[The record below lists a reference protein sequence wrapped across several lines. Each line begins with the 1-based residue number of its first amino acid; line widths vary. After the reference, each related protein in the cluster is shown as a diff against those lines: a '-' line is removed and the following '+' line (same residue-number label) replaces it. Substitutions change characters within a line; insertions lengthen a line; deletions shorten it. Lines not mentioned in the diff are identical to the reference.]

1 MQGSQ
6 YSLSELQ
13 AFIRSLYARQMADG
27 TVQSPSLYVAPY
39 AYPITIASLAPAGT
53 STTQIPITANGD
65 FLCLGVRHHATIA
78 AAAQNAS
85 TKTVPC
91 VRMLVTDNGT
101 AEQWTN
107 AAVDLENYSQ
117 NVYQSRNLPFPRLVQ
132 GKSSLTVQVTSYAA
146 AETYAPLELSFDG
159 LLIKVLNSTGMM

>member
-1 MQGSQ
+1 MQGN
-6 YSLSELQ
+6 YNLSELQ
-13 AFIRSLYARQMADG
+13 AFVRSLYSQRQGDG
-27 TVQSPSLYVAPY
+27 SIVTPSLYVAPY
-39 AYPITIASLAPAGT
+39 AYPITVATLAPAGV

-65 FLCLGVRHHATIA
+65 FLALWITHHATIA

-91 VRMLVTDNGT
+91 VRVLITDNGT

-107 AAVDLENYSQ
+107 AAVDLENYST
-117 NVYQSRNLPFPRLVQ
+117 NVYDSKVLPFPRLVQ
-132 GKSSLTVQVTSYAA
+132 GKSSLTVQLTSFAA
-146 AETYAPLELSFDG
+146 AETYAPLEFAIHG